1 MNDPVKNPYAG
12 SSATPGG
19 PFPSGQ
25 MSSTINAAGTTGTL
39 ITLALMGGLVMISAV
54 ITYLIMSNPP
64 EDQSLLR
71 FDGDAML
78 FLGIGYVAFLSGAVA
93 AVILRSQWKG
103 RAIERLK
110 ASDEPLPHPLE
121 GTSPLPRSG
130 LSFLGAV
137 ATYTLIGQALLEGPA
152 VINAIF
158 MLIEN
163 NFAHAIPIVFAILG
177 IAVQIPTADKI
188 KMMMENAKL

>member
-1 MNDPVKNPYAG
+1 MNDPVKEPYAG

-19 PFPSGQ
+19 PFPVGQ
-25 MSSTINAAGTTGTL
+25 MPSTIKAAATNGTL
-39 ITLALMGGLVMISAV
+39 ITLALMGGLVMVSAV

-78 FLGIGYVAFLSGAVA
+78 FLGIGYVAFLSGVVV
-93 AVILRSQWKG
+93 AVILRSQGKG

-121 GTSPLPRSG
+121 DNSPLPQSG
-130 LSFLGAV
+130 ISFLGAV

-152 VINAIF
+152 VINAVF
-158 MLIEN
+158 MLMAN
-163 NFAHAIPIVFAILG
+163 NFAHAIPIVLAILG
-177 IAVQIPTADKI
+177 IAFQIPTAGKI